1 MGAPHTIH
9 YYYHEFRVSE
19 NGLIMLVPYVL
30 HKGHEISKYLKKISL
45 EMSYKQ
51 SCIAQRSHHE
61 TLQPVWL
68 GRFHSLKALDVVIV
82 AM

>member
-1 MGAPHTIH
+1 
-9 YYYHEFRVSE
+9 
-19 NGLIMLVPYVL
+19 
-30 HKGHEISKYLKKISL
+30 
-45 EMSYKQ
+45 MSYKQ